1 MSKGLAE
8 VIVRALISIARKMIE
23 EYGLN
28 IKVFKD

>member
-1 MSKGLAE
+1 MSKELAE
-8 VIVRALISIARKMIE
+8 VIVRALISIVKKMIK